1 MKQHYIRSSMS
12 TDVLLTLRQRLP
24 TLSNAARGLAERIL
38 ENPSIVIGCTINEL
52 ASMCATSQ
60 ATVARLCQSVGFS
73 GYKDFRMALASA
85 VSREQADR
93 DHFQVADADIDPA
106 DSALDVV
113 TKVAYQ
119 EARAIEETAREL
131 DLVALDRVVLAI
143 RNAPRIDIFGVASS
157 GLTGQDLHQ
166 KLHRIGFSSYCW
178 TDTHLALTSV
188 ALSRPGCVA
197 IGISH
202 SGLSVETNHSLE
214 IAKAAGAT
222 TVAIT
227 NFPESPLGTLADLV
241 LATSARET
249 RYRTGAMASRMAQM
263 ALVDFLVVR
272 LLQGNYEAADESLRL
287 TFNAVQGHRLDYG
300 RSLHSWKDRDTSL

>member
-1 MKQHYIRSSMS
+1 MS
-12 TDVLLTLRQRLP
+12 TDVLLVLRQRLP
-24 TLSNAARGLAERIL
+24 TLSNAERRIAERIL
-38 ENPSIVIGCTINEL
+38 ASPTTVVDSTINEL
-52 ASMCATSQ
+52 ASYCGVSQ
-60 ATVARLCQSVGFS
+60 ASVARLCQSVGFS
-73 GYKDFRMALASA
+73 GYRDFRMALASA
-85 VSREQADR
+85 ISREQADR
-93 DHFQVADADIDPA
+93 EHFQVADADIDPA
-106 DSALDVV
+106 DSALEVV

-119 EARAIEETAREL
+119 EARAIEETARAL
-131 DLVALDRVVLAI
+131 DLVALDGVVDAI
-143 RNAPRIDIFGVASS
+143 RTAPRIDIFGVASS

-188 ALSRPGCVA
+188 ALSRPGCVF

-214 IAKAAGAT
+214 VAKAAGAT

-227 NFPESPLGTLADLV
+227 NFPESPLGAAADLV

-249 RYRTGAMASRMAQM
+249 RYRSGAMASRIAQM

-272 LLQGNYEAADESLRL
+272 LLQGNYESAEDSLRL
-287 TFNAVQGHRLDYG
+287 TYDAVQAHRLGYG
-300 RSLHSWKDRDTSL
+300 RSTPGWKGSRE

>member
-1 MKQHYIRSSMS
+1 MT
-12 TDVLLTLRQRLP
+12 TDVLLALRQRIP
-24 TLSNAARGLAERIL
+24 TLSKAERRIAERIL
-38 ENPSIVIGCTINEL
+38 ENPSIVIEGTIKEL
-52 ASMCATSQ
+52 AVYCGSSQ
-60 ATVARLCQSVGFS
+60 ASVARLCQSVGFS
-73 GYKDFRMALASA
+73 GYRDFRMALASA

-93 DHFQVADADIDPA
+93 DHFQVADADIDPV

-119 EARAIEETAREL
+119 EARAIEETARAL
-131 DLVALDRVVLAI
+131 DLVALDRVVDAI
-143 RNAPRIDIFGVASS
+143 RAAPRIDIFGVASS

-166 KLHRIGFSSYCW
+166 KLHRIGFTSYCW

-202 SGLSVETNHSLE
+202 SGLSVETYHSLE
-214 IAKAAGAT
+214 VAKAAGAT

-249 RYRTGAMASRMAQM
+249 RYRSGAMASRIAQM

-287 TFNAVQGHRLDYG
+287 TYDAVQAHRLDYG
-300 RSLHSWKDRDTSL
+300 RSSSGWKSRD